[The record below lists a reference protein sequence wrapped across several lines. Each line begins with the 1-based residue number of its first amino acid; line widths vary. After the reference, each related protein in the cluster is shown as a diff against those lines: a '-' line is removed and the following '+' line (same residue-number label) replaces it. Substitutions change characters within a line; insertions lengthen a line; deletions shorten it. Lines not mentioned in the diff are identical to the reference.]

1 MAVTVNSDL
10 VIYNDL
16 AQTAY
21 LERVQDVL
29 EVFNASSKGA
39 IILRNETIEGDEG
52 KKAFYKIGG
61 AMAHRDVNDNSVLV
75 PSSIDASEMIS
86 VKVPWKYG
94 PYATTDEAFKRRARN
109 VEEFSM
115 LVGQDMADAVLN
127 GQIDYSLAAL
137 EGAIRGN
144 SSMVVDTKSLT
155 TDGKKVLSAGL
166 RTMGDKFGQVVVWVM
181 DSGLFFDIVDQ
192 AIDAKIYEEAGIVI
206 YGGMPGT
213 MGKPVL
219 VTDVCPSETIFGL
232 KSGALSCIESQ
243 APGIR
248 SYNIDDLENLAVGF
262 RAEGAFNLEV
272 AGYSWDSTTGGIN
285 PTKTALAATA
295 NWDKYATSNKATAGF
310 IIDLSTESGS

>member
-1 MAVTVNSDL
+1 MAVTKNSDL
-10 VIYNDL
+10 VIYNQL

-29 EVFNASSKGA
+29 DVFNASSKGA
-39 IILRNETIEGDEG
+39 IILRNEVIEGDES
-52 KKAFYKIGG
+52 KRAFYQIGG
-61 AMAHRDVNDNSVLV
+61 SMEHRDVNDVNTVT
-75 PSSIDASEMIS
+75 PSAIDASEMIS

-94 PYATTDEAFKRRARN
+94 PYATTEEAFKRRARS

-115 LVGQDMADAVLN
+115 LMGQDLADAVLQ
-127 GQIDYSLAAL
+127 GQIEFSLAAL

-144 SSMVVDTKSLT
+144 SNMVVDTKSFSS
-155 TDGKKVLSAGL
+155 DGTKVLSAGL
-166 RTMGDKFGQVVVWVM
+166 RTMGDKFGKVVVWVM
-181 DSGLFFDIVDQ
+181 DSGVFFDIVDT
-192 AIDAKIYEEAGIVI
+192 AIDNKIYEEAGIVI

-262 RAEGAFNLEV
+262 RAEGAFNLEL
-272 AGYSWDSTTGGIN
+272 AGYSWDSATGGTN
-285 PTKTALAATA
+285 PSKTSLEDTA